1 MPHEVRMP
9 QLGMT
14 QDSGVIVA
22 WLKGQGDKVAE
33 GDALFEVETD
43 KTTMEVEAPV
53 SGFLAGLRAGEGD
66 NVPVGNVI
74 AVIVDSEAEAA
85 ELAAEGPPG
94 DDTPTEGTRSEP
106 ASESSALP
114 ELPEPPEPAQPAAP
128 EPAPVSARP
137 TTPPIA
143 TGKVLASPKAK
154 RVAAERGIDLA
165 ALRAQ
170 GVREPIHVAD
180 LAKATAGGHSSLSAR
195 VDGAA
200 FNVLLQKA
208 EGNAAR
214 TMLFAAF
221 AAGAWRAVFEVAD
234 VAIMIRQL
242 DGSTDVIANPDRDG
256 AGDAGGAAFGLVD
269 LCDTRLSGFNPASG
283 GTTLTVARDGT
294 GYALTLAFGE
304 AVLPVA
310 HAVALLDSFA
320 ARIEDPIRQ
329 LL

>member
-43 KTTMEVEAPV
+43 KTTMEVEAPA
-53 SGFLAGLRAGEGD
+53 SGFLAGLRAGKGD

-85 ELAAEGPPG
+85 ELAAERPAG
-94 DDTPTEGTRSEP
+94 DGAPAEGNLSQP
-106 ASESSALP
+106 ASESAAMP
-114 ELPEPPEPAQPAAP
+114 EQPAPAQPTAP

-154 RVAAERGIDLA
+154 RVAAEQGIDLM

-180 LAKATAGGHSSLSAR
+180 LTRTTAGGHSSLSAR

-200 FNVLLQKA
+200 FNLLLQKA
-208 EGNAAR
+208 QRDADR

-221 AAGAWRAVFEVAD
+221 AAGAWRTVFEVAD
-234 VAIMIRQL
+234 VAIVIRRL
-242 DGSTDVIANPDRDG
+242 DGSTDVIANPDRGG
-256 AGDAGGAAFGLVD
+256 AGDTRAAAFSLVD

-283 GTTLTVARDGT
+283 GMTLTVARDGT
-294 GYALTLAFGE
+294 GFALTFAFGE
-304 AVLPVA
+304 AALPVA
-310 HAVALLDSFA
+310 HAVALLDNLA